1 MEAKNSFPVGE
12 TLTVAIPLKG
22 GKEAK
27 FAGQIVWTIN
37 EGFGVRFLNKI
48 NN

>member
-12 TLTVAIPLKG
+12 TLTVVIPLKG

-27 FAGQIVWTIN
+27 FVGQIVWTNN
-37 EGFGVRFLNKI
+37 EGFGIRFLNRI
-48 NN
+48 N